1 MRSTILVITLTLVF
15 VHIVQSKV
23 GFIKDQ
29 AMDAVFPGPVYSQ
42 APSLPVGHMRP
53 LGWQRKADGPIP
65 ESGQPLATQE
75 FYERYVSQ
83 HKPGV
88 FRNAVVSA
96 PAFDTWQQDT
106 YLTEKYGHLNV
117 SVTVK
122 LAKRKDKIVT
132 AAQSMKLK
140 DFLFNYMYDE
150 LYLASGIPRDMMEE
164 LPLESSCPR
173 IFTVPFLT
181 LVPPPLLLQLPV
193 CVRCGTISE
202 RLVSA
207 QLWMSSG
214 GTSSR
219 VHSHDDHLL
228 HCVLFGR
235 RDFILVEQRHKKAF
249 DFEEDFLGSL
259 GGHSNMNTEM
269 VNAFK
274 FKSILRTPWVWST
287 LYPGD
292 CLYVP
297 AGFLHQVRSYGRSVS
312 TTIEFAPLTS
322 FDNTGCT
329 LIEEEFVPLSNASF
343 LLAFVNGRVKLAD
356 EELTPG
362 KLRHMLVVLMGDL
375 DLLTEAKF
383 SHWYNRVVP
392 QTSYLPDGTAV
403 FDMLTSGEGE
413 TTLTKSDLSTLT
425 SKDLQKVADIFNL
438 ASSIDDLEGFD
449 ADEEED
455 DKIKQKPH
463 EEL

>member
-1 MRSTILVITLTLVF
+1 MWTLVEIIYVLVLVHPALSKAGF
-15 VHIVQSKV
+15 V
-23 GFIKDQ
+23 KDQ
-29 AMDAVFPGPVYSQ
+29 AMDTMFPGPVYSQ

-53 LGWQRKADGPIP
+53 LGWQRKSDGPIP
-65 ESGQPLATQE
+65 ETGETPATQE
-75 FYERYVSQ
+75 FYEHYVSQ
-83 HKPGV
+83 LKPGV

-96 PAFDTWQQDT
+96 PAFHAWQEDT
-106 YLTEKYGHLNV
+106 YLADRYGHLNV

-122 LAKRKDKIVT
+122 VARRKDKIIT

-140 DFLFNYMYDE
+140 NFLFDYMYE
-150 LYLASGIPRDMMEE
+150 EWYLASGLPRDMMEE
-164 LPLESSCPR
+164 LPL
-173 IFTVPFLT
+173 
-181 LVPPPLLLQLPV
+181 PV
-193 CVRCGTISE
+193 CVRCGSVRE

-235 RDFILVEQRHKKAF
+235 RDFILVEQQHRKAF

-274 FKSILRTPWVWST
+274 FKSILRTPWVWSS

-292 CLYVP
+292 CVFVP
-297 AGFLHQVRSYGRSVS
+297 AGYIHQVRSYGRSIS

-329 LIEEEFVPLSNASF
+329 LTEEEFVPLSNASF
-343 LLAFVNGRVKLAD
+343 LLTFENGRIKLATD
-356 EELTPG
+356 EVTPQ
-362 KLRHMLVVLMGDL
+362 KLRNMLQVLMGDV
-375 DLLTEAKF
+375 DVLTEAKF
-383 SHWYNRVVP
+383 VHWYNRVVP
-392 QTSYLPDGTAV
+392 QTSFLPDGSAV
-403 FDMLTSGEGE
+403 FAMLTSGEGE
-413 TTLTKSDLSTLT
+413 TTLTKSGLSALT
-425 SKDLQKVADIFNL
+425 SGDLQKVADIFSL
-438 ASSIDDLEGFD
+438 ANSIDNHESFEAG
-449 ADEEED
+449 EEETQEQ
-455 DKIKQKPH
+455 KQRPH